1 MKPEKLYESIGAID
15 EEILERSEKH
25 KEKKRRRGPKWAA
38 AAAVVLAGALAGGIL
53 LQPGSGS
60 QVLASCALEEAS
72 YPEMADY
79 PNEEDYIN
87 KITGSFD
94 EDKFSKVYN
103 AWRESVDAQKQEEGY
118 ADGLETFFIAS
129 IREFLSGKEG
139 NRVYSPLNVYM
150 ALSMLAELTDGDSRQ
165 QILDLLG
172 TEDMETLRNQ
182 AKAIWNAQYRDDGAT
197 TSILASS
204 LWLDQDV
211 DYNSSVLDLLTENYY
226 TSSYQGEMGSSRFS
240 QAYQDW
246 INEQTRGLLEEQ
258 SKELKLKEEDILA
271 LAATVCFQAKWS
283 EEFNENNTSSQTFH
297 GTSQDI
303 TCDFMHSRNQGTYY
317 WGQQFGAV
325 GRSLDNGGGTMWFLL
340 PDEGVSP
347 EELLED
353 PQVTEFLVNRDTWE
367 NSKYL
372 TVNLALPKF
381 DITSQMDLK
390 EGLKNLGITQVFDET
405 AADFSALVP
414 DMEKLFVSQIQHD
427 VRVAIDEEGVT
438 AAAYTAMSASDAA
451 MPPEDEVDFVL
462 DRPFLFVLT
471 NEDGLPLFA
480 GIVEQP

>member
-1 MKPEKLYESIGAID
+1 M
-15 EEILERSEKH
+15 
-25 KEKKRRRGPKWAA
+25 
-38 AAAVVLAGALAGGIL
+38 
-53 LQPGSGS
+53 
-60 QVLASCALEEAS
+60 
-72 YPEMADY
+72 
-79 PNEEDYIN
+79 
-87 KITGSFD
+87 
-94 EDKFSKVYN
+94 
-103 AWRESVDAQKQEEGY
+103 DAQKQEEGY

-165 QILDLLG
+165 QILDLLD
-172 TEDMETLRNQ
+172 TEDMETLREQ

-211 DYNSSVLDLLTENYY
+211 DYNSSVLDLLAENYY

-414 DMEKLFVSQIQHD
+414 DMEKLFVSQVQHD

>member
-1 MKPEKLYESIGAID
+1 MKAERLYERIGAID

-165 QILDLLG
+165 QILDLLD
-172 TEDMETLRNQ
+172 TEDMETLREQ
-182 AKAIWNAQYRDDGAT
+182 A
-197 TSILASS
+197 
-204 LWLDQDV
+204 
-211 DYNSSVLDLLTENYY
+211 
-226 TSSYQGEMGSSRFS
+226 
-240 QAYQDW
+240 
-246 INEQTRGLLEEQ
+246 
-258 SKELKLKEEDILA
+258 
-271 LAATVCFQAKWS
+271 
-283 EEFNENNTSSQTFH
+283 
-297 GTSQDI
+297 
-303 TCDFMHSRNQGTYY
+303 
-317 WGQQFGAV
+317 
-325 GRSLDNGGGTMWFLL
+325 
-340 PDEGVSP
+340 
-347 EELLED
+347 
-353 PQVTEFLVNRDTWE
+353 
-367 NSKYL
+367 
-372 TVNLALPKF
+372 
-381 DITSQMDLK
+381 
-390 EGLKNLGITQVFDET
+390 
-405 AADFSALVP
+405 
-414 DMEKLFVSQIQHD
+414 
-427 VRVAIDEEGVT
+427 
-438 AAAYTAMSASDAA
+438 
-451 MPPEDEVDFVL
+451 
-462 DRPFLFVLT
+462 RP
-471 NEDGLPLFA
+471 
-480 GIVEQP
+480 

>member
-53 LQPGSGS
+53 LQPGSSS
-60 QVLASCALEEAS
+60 QVLASCAVEEAS

-79 PNEEDYIN
+79 PNEDDYIN
-87 KITGSFD
+87 KTTGTFD
-94 EDKFSKVYN
+94 EDKFLKDYN
-103 AWRESVDAQKQEEGY
+103 AWQESVDAQKQEEGY
-118 ADGLETFFIAS
+118 ADGLESFFIAS

-172 TEDMETLRNQ
+172 IEDMETLRNQ

-211 DYNSSVLDLLTENYY
+211 DYNSSVLDILAENYY

-271 LAATVCFQAKWS
+271 LVATVCFQAKWS

-303 TCDFMHSRNQGTYY
+303 TCDFMHSRNQGNYY
-317 WGQQFGAV
+317 WGEQCSAV
-325 GRSLDNGGGTMWFLL
+325 GRALDNGGGTMWFLL

-405 AADFSALVP
+405 AADFSTLVP
-414 DMEKLFVSQIQHD
+414 DMKKIFVSQARHD
-427 VRVAIDEEGVT
+427 IRVTIDEEGVT
-438 AAAYTAMSASDAA
+438 AAAYTAMSACAAA

>member
-1 MKPEKLYESIGAID
+1 MCAVCLYGKGCFFRRYFFTESVKEISEAYGLTENHTTVILSRTRKKLKKYLMKEDIFVKPEKLYESIGAID

-87 KITGSFD
+87 KITEALMRTSSQKSITPGGNLWMLKSRRKD
-94 EDKFSKVYN
+94 MLTG
-103 AWRESVDAQKQEEGY
+103 WR
-118 ADGLETFFIAS
+118 TFFIAS

-165 QILDLLG
+165 QILDLLD
-172 TEDMETLRNQ
+172 TEDMETLR
-182 AKAIWNAQYRDDGAT
+182 AGKGIWNAQYRDEGAT

-211 DYNSSVLDLLTENYY
+211 DYNSSVLDLLAENYY

-303 TCDFMHSRNQGTYY
+303 TCDFMHSRNQELTIGGSSLAQWEDLWIT
-317 WGQQFGAV
+317 V
-325 GRSLDNGGGTMWFLL
+325 GNYV
-340 PDEGVSP
+340 VSP
-347 EELLED
+347 S
-353 PQVTEFLVNRDTWE
+353 R
-367 NSKYL
+367 
-372 TVNLALPKF
+372 
-381 DITSQMDLK
+381 
-390 EGLKNLGITQVFDET
+390 
-405 AADFSALVP
+405 
-414 DMEKLFVSQIQHD
+414 
-427 VRVAIDEEGVT
+427 
-438 AAAYTAMSASDAA
+438 
-451 MPPEDEVDFVL
+451 
-462 DRPFLFVLT
+462 
-471 NEDGLPLFA
+471 
-480 GIVEQP
+480 